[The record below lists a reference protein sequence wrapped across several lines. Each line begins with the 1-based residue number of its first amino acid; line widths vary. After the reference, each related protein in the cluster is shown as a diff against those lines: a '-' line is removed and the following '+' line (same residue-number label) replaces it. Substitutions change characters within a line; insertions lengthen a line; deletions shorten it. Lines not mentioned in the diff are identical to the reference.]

1 MHIILSSAGRRV
13 YLVQWFQEALR
24 QIDPASKVYVLDANP
39 SAAAIAAADG
49 FRQMPAFTSEEY
61 ANELLKCVDELKP
74 ALFLSLNDYELTIL
88 SLGLSQQLRSRG
100 IAVPVLDERAQRTVA
115 DKLEMYQVLAA
126 AGVTTP
132 KTVLL
137 SDRAAVEELLDEYPA
152 FIVKDRWGSGSSGLR
167 RFNRAEAVTWLA
179 HCHQTVAQHDPIQ
192 LNQLIL
198 QPDLGGV
205 EHGLDIISSVTTG
218 PVQGVLARRKLGM
231 RNGET
236 AAAITVD
243 SSPFQGLAAV
253 LNAALG
259 IRGTVDVDLML
270 TDDGVAHVIDI
281 NPRFG
286 GGYPFS
292 HIAGANTPHF
302 MLASTLNIPPDPNWN
317 RYRIGYVGA
326 KHEGI
331 IGFESSAR
339 GEDHAQTVSRT
350 VLRKAS

>member
-1 MHIILSSAGRRV
+1 MRIILSSAGRRV
-13 YLVQWFQEALR
+13 YLVQWFQQALR
-24 QIDPASKVYVLDANP
+24 QIAPGSEVYVLDADP

-49 FRQMPAFTSEEY
+49 FRLMPAFTSEEY
-61 ANELLKCVDELKP
+61 ADELLRCVDDLKP
-74 ALFLSLNDYELTIL
+74 SLFLSLNDYELSIL
-88 SLGLSQQLRSRG
+88 ALGLSDQLRSRG

-115 DKLEMYQVLAA
+115 DKLEMYQVLTE
-126 AGVTTP
+126 AGITTP
-132 KTVLL
+132 KTVRV
-137 SDRAAVEELLDEYPA
+137 SDREAVEELLGEAQA

-167 RFNRAEAVTWLA
+167 RFNRAEAVAWVA
-179 HCHQTVAQHDPIQ
+179 DCHRTVGQRDPLQ

-198 QPDLGGV
+198 QPDMGGT

-243 SSPFQGLAAV
+243 NSPFQGLASV

-292 HIAGANTPHF
+292 HVAGANTPHF
-302 MLASTLNIPPDPNWN
+302 MLASTMGIAPDPDWN
-317 RYRIGYVGA
+317 AYRVGYVGA

-331 IGFESSAR
+331 IGFESAWR
-339 GEDHAQTVSRT
+339 GGADAKTYRRPI
-350 VLRKAS
+350 LRKAS